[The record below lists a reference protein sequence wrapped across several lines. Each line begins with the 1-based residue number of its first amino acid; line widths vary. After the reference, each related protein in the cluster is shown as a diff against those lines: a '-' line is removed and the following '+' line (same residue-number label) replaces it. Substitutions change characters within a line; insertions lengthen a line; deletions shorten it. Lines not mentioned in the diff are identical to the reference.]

1 MLTCSGTQY
10 VLCTCRN
17 CMFVPSWRSVEDDV
31 YNIVISDQ
39 VSKSQGMPCS
49 AQLTILKGSQP

>member
-1 MLTCSGTQY
+1 
-10 VLCTCRN
+10 
-17 CMFVPSWRSVEDDV
+17 MFVPSWRSVEDDV